1 MDMKV
6 QCHTSQDSQET
17 YALLNSHIYPKSTFY
32 FSLCHVGSDAD
43 FAVCT
48 AIVSK
53 VKTTNDLRIYQH
65 VSEYLVKFK
74 KKKVRE
80 GHV

>member
-1 MDMKV
+1 M
-6 QCHTSQDSQET
+6 
-17 YALLNSHIYPKSTFY
+17 
-32 FSLCHVGSDAD
+32 GSDAD

-80 GHV
+80 GHVWLDVETFVFRGVGAVDPEPL

>member
-1 MDMKV
+1 M
-6 QCHTSQDSQET
+6 
-17 YALLNSHIYPKSTFY
+17 
-32 FSLCHVGSDAD
+32 GSDAD

-74 KKKVRE
+74 KKRSERVTFDWMWRPLSF
-80 GHV
+80 VVLVL